1 MNEVLIL
8 EGISR
13 QFTDGGAVCQAI
25 DNITCSIRK
34 GEIVCLMGP
43 SGCGKSTVLR
53 ILSGLETADCGVVK
67 GNGGEESGMVR
78 TALVFQEHGLFP
90 WLTVA
95 DNIAYGLRMKV
106 RSASRDQVDRK
117 VADLLALVHLEEFA
131 GSYPHQLSGGMKQR
145 VAVARALAIEPQIL
159 LMDEPFS
166 ALDPFSRRELQDEV
180 IRIREH
186 LNTTFFIVTHNP
198 EEAVYLA
205 DRIIV
210 LTPRPGTVK
219 KEVPVPAPHPR
230 NMTDQDLIRLVQ
242 EITFQVSG
250 KT

>member
-1 MNEVLIL
+1 
-8 EGISR
+8 
-13 QFTDGGAVCQAI
+13 
-25 DNITCSIRK
+25 
-34 GEIVCLMGP
+34 
-43 SGCGKSTVLR
+43 
-53 ILSGLETADCGVVK
+53 
-67 GNGGEESGMVR
+67 
-78 TALVFQEHGLFP
+78 
-90 WLTVA
+90 
-95 DNIAYGLRMKV
+95 MKV
-106 RSASRDQVDRK
+106 RSASRDQVEQK
-117 VADLLALVHLEEFA
+117 VTDLLALVHLEEFA

-145 VAVARALAIEPQIL
+145 VAVARALAIEPEIL

-210 LTPRPGTVK
+210 LTPRPATVK

>member
-1 MNEVLIL
+1 MNEVLVL

-13 QFTDGGAVCQAI
+13 QFSDGAAVCRAI
-25 DNITCSIRK
+25 DNITCSIGK

-53 ILSGLETADCGVVK
+53 ILSGLETADSGVVK
-67 GNGGEESGMVR
+67 GSNGGEAGRVR
-78 TALVFQEHGLFP
+78 TAMVFQEHGLFP
-90 WLTVA
+90 WLTVK

-106 RSASRDQVDRK
+106 RSASRVQVDRK

-145 VAVARALAIEPQIL
+145 VAVARALAIEPEIL

-180 IRIREH
+180 IRIRDH

-210 LTPRPGTVK
+210 LTPRPATVK
-219 KEVPVPAPHPR
+219 KEVTVTAFHPR
-230 NMTDQDLIRLVQ
+230 SMTDPDVIGLVQ
-242 EITFQVSG
+242 EITFLVSG
-250 KT
+250 RV